1 MRRAKG
7 AQRRMAMRYTRVYE
21 TYANGARQL
30 VGYRAENG
38 AYIECEYRSGGCA
51 MRTKPDWYCAV
62 NDRGE
67 LHAYDTLRE
76 AKQVVETGKS
86 DMDLFKD

>member
-1 MRRAKG
+1 MK
-7 AQRRMAMRYTRVYE
+7 YTRVYE
-21 TYANGARQL
+21 TYGNGARQL

-38 AYIECEYRSGGCA
+38 AYIECEYKSGGCA
-51 MRTKPDWYCAV
+51 MRTKPDWYYAV